1 MRRLLISTIA
11 ASMLLVSALPAV
23 AAGPPAG
30 VGSKGQPAGVTCQQ
44 FGISV
49 LRSQGLLS
57 AVAKDGLE
65 YPIGS
70 GDIVAFSD
78 VLAIHRTNPALANEV
93 LTAYAVAL
101 KIATPDVVAALN
113 AACPT
118 D

>member
-1 MRRLLISTIA
+1 MRRLLISTVA

-30 VGSKGQPAGVTCQQ
+30 TGVKGQPAGITCQQ

-49 LRSQGLLS
+49 LQDQGLLT
-57 AVAKDGLE
+57 AVAADGLE

-70 GDIVAFSD
+70 GDVIAFSD
-78 VLAIHRTNPALANEV
+78 VLAIHRESPEIANQVLLDYAIALD
-93 LTAYAVAL
+93 
-101 KIATPDVVAALN
+101 IATPEVSAALD

-118 D
+118 G